1 MSAHGMRGR
10 APAGAA
16 ATASGTGAGRGTGI
30 DHRDAAG
37 GTLPRSRL
45 LAADVVRVASVGL
58 RTRRLRAAL
67 SALGVAIGIAAM
79 VAVLGISESSKAGL
93 VAELNEL
100 GTNLLTVAPGQ
111 TFLGANAQLPE
122 ASVRAVRNLP
132 SVLSAAAVTDVTSAS
147 VRRSPYIEAAETG
160 GIAVEAANPQLLA
173 TLGGEMVRGRFLE
186 GASERYPLV
195 VLGAVA
201 ARRLGVSQLTISGR
215 PVQVYL
221 GGAWFTVA
229 GIVGPLPLAP
239 EIERA
244 ALIGYPIANAMFG
257 TSRHASTLY
266 VRANPERVREASSLL
281 GATAYPEHPEDTQ
294 VSRPSS
300 ALQARAD
307 AQSTLTSVFL
317 GLGAVAL
324 LVGGV
329 GIANV
334 MVISVLER
342 RPEIGLRRA
351 LGARAVHIA
360 VQFLGESVL
369 LSLLGGICGI
379 ALGAAATAGYA
390 SSQGWIV
397 VVPVLAVA
405 GGVAIALALGALA
418 GLYPAIRAARL
429 APAAALR
436 SV

>member
-1 MSAHGMRGR
+1 MSAHG
-10 APAGAA
+10 ASAA
-16 ATASGTGAGRGTGI
+16 SI
-30 DHRDAAG
+30 
-37 GTLPRSRL
+37 PRSRL

-93 VAELNEL
+93 IAELNEL
-100 GTNLLTVAPGQ
+100 GTNLLTVSPGQ

-122 ASVRAVRNLP
+122 AAVRSVRNLP
-132 SVLSAAAVTDVTSAS
+132 SVLSAAAVTEVSSAS
-147 VRRSPYIEAAETG
+147 VRRSPFIEAAETG
-160 GIAVEAANPQLLA
+160 GIAVDAASPQLLS
-173 TLGGEMVRGRFLE
+173 TLGGKLVQGRFLE
-186 GASERYPLV
+186 GASERYPVV
-195 VLGAVA
+195 VLGGIA
-201 ARRLGVSQLTISGR
+201 ARRLGVRSLTVAGR

-221 GGAWFTVA
+221 ADSWFTVA
-229 GIVGPLPLAP
+229 GILAALPLAP

-244 ALIGYPIANAMFG
+244 ALIGYPIAHSLFG
-257 TSRHASTLY
+257 TTRHASMLY
-266 VRANPERVREASSLL
+266 VRAEQERVREASSLL
-281 GATAYPEHPEDTQ
+281 GGTADPENPEQTQ
-294 VSRPSS
+294 VSRPSD

-369 LSLLGGICGI
+369 LSLLGGVCGI
-379 ALGAAATAGYA
+379 VLGAAATAAYA

-405 GGVAIALALGALA
+405 GGVAIALVLGALA

-429 APAAALR
+429 APAEALR
-436 SV
+436 SA

>member
-1 MSAHGMRGR
+1 MSTVGSGLAL
-10 APAGAA
+10 AP
-16 ATASGTGAGRGTGI
+16 
-30 DHRDAAG
+30 
-37 GTLPRSRL
+37 SRL
-45 LAADVVRVASVGL
+45 LATDVVRVASVGL

-67 SALGVAIGIAAM
+67 SAVGVAIGIAAM
-79 VAVLGISESSKAGL
+79 VAVLGISDSSKAGL

-100 GTNLLTVAPGQ
+100 GTNLLTVTPGQ
-111 TFLGANAQLPE
+111 TFLGESAALPE
-122 ASVRAVRNLP
+122 AAGPAVRHLSSVR
-132 SVLSAAAVTDVTSAS
+132 SAAAVTAVAKAT
-147 VRRSPYIEAAETG
+147 VRRSPFIEAAETSG
-160 GIAVEAANPQLLA
+160 LAVDAADPQLLD
-173 TLGGEMVRGRFLE
+173 TLGGRVIRGRFLT
-186 GASERYPLV
+186 GASERYPTA

-201 ARRLGVSQLTISGR
+201 AQRLGVQRLAADGR
-215 PVQVYL
+215 PLQVYIDNC
-221 GGAWFTVA
+221 WFTVV
-229 GIVGPLPLAP
+229 GVIGPLPLAP

-244 ALIGYPIANAMFG
+244 VLIGYPIARRLFN
-257 TSRHASTLY
+257 TRRHASTLY
-266 VRANPERVREASSLL
+266 VRADAERVREADALL
-281 GATAYPEHPEDTQ
+281 GAAADPQSPEQTQ
-294 VSRPSS
+294 VSRPSD
-300 ALQARAD
+300 ALQARAE
-307 AQSTLTSVFL
+307 AQSTLTAVFL

-351 LGARAVHIA
+351 LGARAVHIG

-369 LSLLGGICGI
+369 LSFLGGALGI
-379 ALGAAATAGYA
+379 GLGAAATAGYA
-390 SSQGWIV
+390 STQGWIV

-405 GGVAIALALGALA
+405 GGVAIALLLGALA

>member
-1 MSAHGMRGR
+1 MN
-10 APAGAA
+10 AA
-16 ATASGTGAGRGTGI
+16 AGNPGPA
-30 DHRDAAG
+30 
-37 GTLPRSRL
+37 RSRL
-45 LAADVVRVASVGL
+45 LPLDVVRTASVGL
-58 RTRRLRAAL
+58 RTRPLRVAL

-93 VAELNEL
+93 VAELDQL
-100 GTNLLTVAPGQ
+100 GTNLLTIVPGQ
-111 TFLGANAQLPE
+111 TFFGKAAQLPE
-122 ASVRAVRNLP
+122 AADRAVRNLG
-132 SVLSAAAVTDVTSAS
+132 SVRNAAAVTTVSAAT

-160 GIAVEAANPQLLA
+160 GVAVEAADLGLLS
-173 TLGGEMVRGRFLE
+173 TLSGKVVRGRFLD
-186 GASERYPLV
+186 AANERYPVV

-201 ARRLGVSQLTISGR
+201 AQRLGIDRLTVHGR
-215 PVQVYL
+215 GVLVYL
-221 GGAWFTVA
+221 GGTWFA
-229 GIVGPLPLAP
+229 VGGVLATLPLAP
-239 EIERA
+239 EIDRA
-244 ALIGYPIANAMFG
+244 ALIGYPVAHRLFG
-257 TSRHASTLY
+257 TTRNATTLY
-266 VRANPERVREASSLL
+266 VRADPERVAQAAALL
-281 GATAYPEHPEDTQ
+281 PAAADPQNPEQTQ
-294 VSRPSS
+294 ISRPSS

-307 AQSTLTSVFL
+307 AQSTLTALFL

-351 LGARAVHIA
+351 LGARRGHIG

-369 LSLLGGICGI
+369 LSLLGGTAGI

-390 SSQGWIV
+390 SLEGWIV
-397 VVPVLAVA
+397 VVPGLAVA
-405 GGVAIALALGALA
+405 GGVAIALVLGALA
-418 GLYPAIRAARL
+418 GLYPAARAARL

>member
-1 MSAHGMRGR
+1 MRTVGQIHAGSSRHGRSARP
-10 APAGAA
+10 APAEP
-16 ATASGTGAGRGTGI
+16 TV
-30 DHRDAAG
+30 
-37 GTLPRSRL
+37 PRSRL
-45 LAADVVRVASVGL
+45 LAADVLRVASVGL
-58 RTRRLRAAL
+58 RTRRVRAAL

-93 VAELNEL
+93 VAQLDEL

-111 TFLGANAQLPE
+111 TFLGDSAKLPE
-122 ASVRAVRNLP
+122 ASERAVRSLS
-132 SVLSAAAVTDVTSAS
+132 SVRSAAAVTAISSAS
-147 VRRSPYIEAAETG
+147 VRRNRYIEAAETG
-160 GIAVEAANPQLLA
+160 GIGVYAADSELLA
-173 TLGGEMVRGRFLE
+173 TLGGRVLEGRFLDP
-186 GASERYPLV
+186 ANERYPMV
-195 VLGAVA
+195 VLGSVA
-201 ARRLGVSQLTISGR
+201 ARRLGVTSLTVHGR
-215 PVQVYL
+215 PVQIYL
-221 GGAWFTVA
+221 ASTWFTVA
-229 GIVGPLPLAP
+229 GVIGPQPLAP

-244 ALIGYPIANAMFG
+244 ALIGYPIAHTLFG
-257 TSRHASTLY
+257 TARHATMLY
-266 VRANPERVREASSLL
+266 VRADPERVREADALL
-281 GATAYPEHPEDTQ
+281 GATADPQNPENAT
-294 VSRPSS
+294 VSRPSA

-307 AQSTLTSVFL
+307 AQSTLTAVFL

-351 LGARAVHIA
+351 LGARAVHIG

-369 LSLLGGICGI
+369 LSALGGCAGI

-390 SSQGWIV
+390 HVQEWKT
-397 VVPVLAVA
+397 VVPLVAVG
-405 GGVAIALALGALA
+405 GGVGLALMLGALA
-418 GLYPAIRAARL
+418 GLYPAVRAARL

>member
-1 MSAHGMRGR
+1 MRTTGLLR
-10 APAGAA
+10 PRRRRPERSAGAER
-16 ATASGTGAGRGTGI
+16 TI
-30 DHRDAAG
+30 
-37 GTLPRSRL
+37 PRSRL
-45 LAADVVRVASVGL
+45 LPADVLRVASVGL
-58 RTRRLRAAL
+58 RTRRVRAAL

-93 VAELNEL
+93 VAQLNEL

-111 TFLGANAQLPE
+111 TFLGKSAELPE
-122 ASVRAVRNLP
+122 AAERAARNLSSVR
-132 SVLSAAAVTDVTSAS
+132 SAAAVTAIASAS
-147 VRRSPYIEAAETG
+147 VRRNRYIEAAETG
-160 GIAVEAANPQLLA
+160 GIGVYAADPELLA
-173 TLGGEMVRGRFLE
+173 TLGGRVLE
-186 GASERYPLV
+186 GHFLDPANERYPLV
-195 VLGAVA
+195 VLGSVA
-201 ARRLGVSQLTISGR
+201 AQRLGVTSLTVDGR
-215 PVQVYL
+215 GVEVYL
-221 GGAWFTVA
+221 GNTWFTVA
-229 GIVGPLPLAP
+229 GVIGPQPLAP

-244 ALIGYPIANAMFG
+244 ALIGYPIAHDLFG
-257 TSRHASTLY
+257 TSRHASMLY
-266 VRANPERVREASSLL
+266 VRADPERVPEADALL
-281 GATAYPEHPEDTQ
+281 AATADPQNPENTT
-294 VSRPSS
+294 VSRPSA

-307 AQSTLTSVFL
+307 AQSTLTAVFL

-351 LGARAVHIA
+351 LGARAVHIG
-360 VQFLGESVL
+360 VQFLGESIL
-369 LSLLGGICGI
+369 LSALGGLAGI

-390 SSQGWIV
+390 RVQGWIV

-405 GGVAIALALGALA
+405 GGVVLALMLGALA
-418 GLYPAIRAARL
+418 GVYPAVRAARL

>member
-1 MSAHGMRGR
+1 VL
-10 APAGAA
+10 AP
-16 ATASGTGAGRGTGI
+16 
-30 DHRDAAG
+30 
-37 GTLPRSRL
+37 
-45 LAADVVRVASVGL
+45 DVLRVASVGL

-111 TFLGANAQLPE
+111 TFGGQNAQLPE
-122 ASVRAVRNLP
+122 AADLAVRNLS
-132 SVLSAAAVTDVTSAS
+132 SVRDAAAVTAVTSAT
-147 VRRSPYIEAAETG
+147 VRRTPYIEAAETS
-160 GIAVEAANPQLLA
+160 GITVEAADLGLLS
-173 TLGGEMVRGRFLE
+173 TLGGTVVKGRFLD
-186 GASERYPLV
+186 GASERYPIV

-201 ARRLGVSQLTISGR
+201 AQRLGVSSLTLDGR

-221 GGAWFTVA
+221 GGQWFTVGGVLA
-229 GIVGPLPLAP
+229 TLALAP
-239 EIERA
+239 EIDRA
-244 ALIGYPIANAMFG
+244 ALIGYPVAKRLFG
-257 TSRHASTLY
+257 TSRNASTLY
-266 VRANPERVREASSLL
+266 VRADPEHVTRASELLPAAADPQNPEQ
-281 GATAYPEHPEDTQ
+281 TQ

-307 AQSTLTSVFL
+307 AQSALTALFL

-351 LGARAVHIA
+351 LGATRVHIGS
-360 VQFLGESVL
+360 QFLGESVL
-369 LSLLGGICGI
+369 LSALGGGAGI
-379 ALGAAATAGYA
+379 VLGASATAGYSA
-390 SSQGWIV
+390 LQGWIV
-397 VVPVLAVA
+397 TIPLLSVA
-405 GGVAIALALGALA
+405 GAVGIALVLGALA
-418 GLYPAIRAARL
+418 GLYPAVRAARL
-429 APAAALR
+429 APATALR

>member
-1 MSAHGMRGR
+1 VNTAT
-10 APAGAA
+10 PA
-16 ATASGTGAGRGTGI
+16 I
-30 DHRDAAG
+30 
-37 GTLPRSRL
+37 PRSRL
-45 LAADVVRVASVGL
+45 LPADVLRVASVGL
-58 RTRRLRAAL
+58 RTRRVRAAL

-79 VAVLGISESSKAGL
+79 VAVLGISDSSKAGL

-111 TFLGANAQLPE
+111 TFLGAGAQLPE
-122 ASVRAVRNLP
+122 AAVRAVRNLS
-132 SVLSAAAVTDVTSAS
+132 SVRSAAAVTTVSNAS
-147 VRRSPYIEAAETG
+147 VRRNPFIEAAETS
-160 GIAVEAANPQLLA
+160 GITVYASDPQLLS
-173 TLGGEMVRGRFLE
+173 TLGGHVVRGRFLD
-186 GASERYPLV
+186 AANERYPLA

-201 ARRLGVSQLTISGR
+201 ARRLGVGSLTVAGR

-221 GGAWFTVA
+221 DDIWFTVA
-229 GIVGPLPLAP
+229 GILGPQPLAP

-244 ALIGYPIANAMFG
+244 ALIGYPIAHRLFG
-257 TSRHASTLY
+257 TSRHATMLY
-266 VRANPERVREASSLL
+266 ARADPERVTEADSLL
-281 GATAYPEHPEDTQ
+281 GATADPQNPENTT
-294 VSRPSS
+294 VSRPSA

-307 AQSTLTSVFL
+307 AQSTLTAVFL

-351 LGARAVHIA
+351 LGARAVHIG

-369 LSLLGGICGI
+369 LSLLGGVVGI
-379 ALGAAATAGYA
+379 ALGAAATAAYA
-390 SSQGWIV
+390 SFQGWIL

-405 GGVAIALALGALA
+405 GGVAIAVLLGAIA
-418 GLYPAIRAARL
+418 GLYPAVRAARL

>member
-1 MSAHGMRGR
+1 MSAH
-10 APAGAA
+10 AA
-16 ATASGTGAGRGTGI
+16 AVPA
-30 DHRDAAG
+30 
-37 GTLPRSRL
+37 SRL
-45 LAADVVRVASVGL
+45 LPADVARVASVGL

-79 VAVLGISESSKAGL
+79 VAVLGISDSSKAGL

-100 GTNLLTVAPGQ
+100 GTNLLTVTPGQ

-122 ASVRAVRNLP
+122 AAVRAVRDLAT
-132 SVLSAAAVTDVTSAS
+132 VRSAAAVTSVASAS
-147 VRRSPYIEAAETG
+147 ARRNPFIEAAETS
-160 GIAVEAANPQLLA
+160 GITVYAADPQLLT
-173 TLGGEMVRGRFLE
+173 TLGGRVLRGRFLE
-186 GASERYPLV
+186 GANERYPLV
-195 VLGAVA
+195 VLGSVA
-201 ARRLGVSQLTISGR
+201 AQRLGIHQLALDGR
-215 PVQVYL
+215 PVEVYL
-221 GGAWFTVA
+221 GGTWFTVA
-229 GIVGPLPLAP
+229 GILGPLPLAP

-244 ALIGYPIANAMFG
+244 ALIGYPVAHRLFA
-257 TSRHASTLY
+257 TTRHASMLY
-266 VRANPERVREASSLL
+266 VRADPEEVREAASLL

-334 MVISVLER
+334 MFISVLER
-342 RPEIGLRRA
+342 RSEVGLRRA
-351 LGARAVHIA
+351 LGARAVHIG

-369 LSLLGGICGI
+369 LSLLGGIAGI
-379 ALGAAATAGYA
+379 GLGAAATAIYA
-390 SSQGWIV
+390 ASQGWIL

-405 GGVAIALALGALA
+405 GGVVAAVALGALA
-418 GLYPAIRAARL
+418 GLYPAARAARL